1 MESFVVRVRK
11 LKNSNINVGIS
22 KYHQY
27 LTSFTIAIVT
37 KDHESKFLCLP
48 KKRTRLRNAASKDVP
63 ILPRRNNMVVVL
75 LSWCNEE
82 TMQPY

>member
-1 MESFVVRVRK
+1 MVRVRK

-37 KDHESKFLCLP
+37 KDHEMQPRRMYQSCPEEIWWLYYSHGAM
-48 KKRTRLRNAASKDVP
+48 KKRCSHIK
-63 ILPRRNNMVVVL
+63 
-75 LSWCNEE
+75 
-82 TMQPY
+82 